1 MKTFNRT
8 GKKAQYLDLHLYKYE
23 LVLVCKQFTDRQTI
37 LEKKIHLCRPENA
50 SIYSFFTL
58 IAFQ

>member
-1 MKTFNRT
+1 MKTFNLT

-50 SIYSFFTL
+50 SIYSIL
-58 IAFQ
+58 H